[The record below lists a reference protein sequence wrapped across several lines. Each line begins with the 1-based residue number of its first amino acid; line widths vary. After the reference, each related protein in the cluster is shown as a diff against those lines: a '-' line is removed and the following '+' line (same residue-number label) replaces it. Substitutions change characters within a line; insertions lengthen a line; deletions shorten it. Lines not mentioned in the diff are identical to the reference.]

1 MLSTVISASS
11 TPFSVRD
18 ILSAAEQ
25 SGSMDHCYQSQD
37 MQIGNHLQQQQTDY
51 YGYAGMMTDNGW
63 DMEKLKEQAQQS
75 VNAYQ
80 QGYGELNPVHQLS
93 QVVPPY
99 QDSQQVEDGELNF
112 IEGFRK
118 ISENLEKNLV

>member
-1 MLSTVISASS
+1 
-11 TPFSVRD
+11 
-18 ILSAAEQ
+18 
-25 SGSMDHCYQSQD
+25 

-118 ISENLEKNLV
+118 ISEN